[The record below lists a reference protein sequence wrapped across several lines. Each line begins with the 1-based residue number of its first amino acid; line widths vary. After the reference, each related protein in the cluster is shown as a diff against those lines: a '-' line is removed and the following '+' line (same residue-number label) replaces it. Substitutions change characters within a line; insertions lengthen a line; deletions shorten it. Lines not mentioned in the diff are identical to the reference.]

1 MGNENDNRTNLRAMA
16 KTKTP
21 PPPAVVITL
30 DTDPFQV
37 DVTTSNSHHPHV
49 NQNHSQSNH
58 HIHQNTQKSLSTH
71 RDSLRVDSADS
82 AVVKTNG
89 GVGSSTATTGVR
101 ETGGSLC
108 NARSR
113 ENSIGFEASA
123 AGSSIDLN
131 AFVGEQLAQEIAV
144 SRKCCTEN
152 SRKVAAGVLM
162 TVLIALSWVGAAH
175 CLKGTYNRPRNRTRL
190 LDDTG
195 LVSGQTTLELGS
207 SSNQSDEI
215 TQGNDVADGLPFDA
229 PFFTTW
235 LCTAFNVFFLPVFLI
250 GRQCWSRGTTCRVII
265 DTLQRFQEKQ
275 LSFSQFFA
283 RCGLFT
289 VMWIVTNFLLVFA
302 LRLLD
307 TTDVLALYSAHV
319 AFVYLLSWVILHE
332 QFVGVRIVAIILVNT
347 GVALL
352 AYMDGVTGTTTL
364 VGVVLS
370 ATAAGLSGVYKVT
383 FKKLIGDVTFGQ
395 LAMFFS
401 LIGFLNIV
409 LLWPLV
415 LCSYLLNL
423 ENLVWEHMPW
433 GLLFGAGALSL
444 TANLLGNLGIA
455 CTFEMFLTLG
465 LAFAVPISAIV
476 DIYRHEV
483 VFQGMKLAAFHSAF
497 ADSRHGGSRRQSNPE
512 SKASS
517 IHDMATGHRSG
528 LRTASGR
535 VK

>member
-1 MGNENDNRTNLRAMA
+1 MMLVTMPLREIGLTSVGQEGEAVPKNPSIQKLKTSSSHSIHTNG
-16 KTKTP
+16 
-21 PPPAVVITL
+21 
-30 DTDPFQV
+30 
-37 DVTTSNSHHPHV
+37 SNNQLAS
-49 NQNHSQSNH
+49 NQNS
-58 HIHQNTQKSLSTH
+58 ITRQN
-71 RDSLRVDSADS
+71 SA
-82 AVVKTNG
+82 N
-89 GVGSSTATTGVR
+89 
-101 ETGGSLC
+101 
-108 NARSR
+108 
-113 ENSIGFEASA
+113 NSFA
-123 AGSSIDLN
+123 
-131 AFVGEQLAQEIAV
+131 GEQLAQEIAV
-144 SRKCCTEN
+144 GRRCCTEN
-152 SRKVAAGVLM
+152 SRKVAAGIVM
-162 TVLIALSWVGAAH
+162 TALIALSWVGAAH
-175 CLKGTYNRPRNRTRL
+175 CLKQTYNRPRNRTRL
-190 LDDTG
+190 VEDT
-195 LVSGQTTLELGS
+195 S
-207 SSNQSDEI
+207 
-215 TQGNDVADGLPFDA
+215 ADNSTEAEFIPFDA

-235 LCTAFNVFFLPVFLI
+235 LCTAFNVLFLPVFLI

-289 VMWIVTNFLLVFA
+289 VMWIVTNLLLVFG

-319 AFVYLLSWVILHE
+319 AFVYLLSWVILHQ

-352 AYMDGVTGTTTL
+352 AYMDGVSGTTTL

-476 DIYRHEV
+476 DIYMYEV
-483 VFQGMKLAAFHSAF
+483 VFQGMKLAGILLILLGFMLVQLPDDWPDYLTMLLRYSISLCIRRQQTRRLETPLEPGEQGVV
-497 ADSRHGGSRRQSNPE
+497 DSRHGYGPQVGPANRKR
-512 SKASS
+512 A
-517 IHDMATGHRSG
+517 R
-528 LRTASGR
+528 
-535 VK
+535 

>member
-1 MGNENDNRTNLRAMA
+1 MMLVTMPLREIGLTSVGQEGEAVPKNPSIQKLKTSSSHSIHTNG
-16 KTKTP
+16 
-21 PPPAVVITL
+21 
-30 DTDPFQV
+30 
-37 DVTTSNSHHPHV
+37 SNNQLAS
-49 NQNHSQSNH
+49 NQNS
-58 HIHQNTQKSLSTH
+58 ITRQN
-71 RDSLRVDSADS
+71 SA
-82 AVVKTNG
+82 N
-89 GVGSSTATTGVR
+89 
-101 ETGGSLC
+101 
-108 NARSR
+108 
-113 ENSIGFEASA
+113 NSFA
-123 AGSSIDLN
+123 
-131 AFVGEQLAQEIAV
+131 GEQLAQEIAV
-144 SRKCCTEN
+144 GRRCCTEN
-152 SRKVAAGVLM
+152 SRKVAAGIVM
-162 TVLIALSWVGAAH
+162 TALIALSWVGAAH
-175 CLKGTYNRPRNRTRL
+175 CLKQTYNRPRNRTRL
-190 LDDTG
+190 VEDT
-195 LVSGQTTLELGS
+195 S
-207 SSNQSDEI
+207 
-215 TQGNDVADGLPFDA
+215 ADNSTEAEFIPFDA

-235 LCTAFNVFFLPVFLI
+235 LCTAFNVLFLPVFLI

-289 VMWIVTNFLLVFA
+289 VMWIVTNLLLVFG

-319 AFVYLLSWVILHE
+319 AFVYLLSWVILHQ

-352 AYMDGVTGTTTL
+352 AYMDGVSGTTTL

-476 DIYRHEV
+476 DIYMYEV
-483 VFQGMKLAAFHSAF
+483 VFQGMKLAGILLILLGFMLVQLP
-497 ADSRHGGSRRQSNPE
+497 DDWPDYLTMLLRYSRPGASRRHSNQE

>member
-1 MGNENDNRTNLRAMA
+1 MA
-16 KTKTP
+16 KAKTP

-37 DVTTSNSHHPHV
+37 DLTTSNSH
-49 NQNHSQSNH
+49 N
-58 HIHQNTQKSLSTH
+58 KSLSKH

-82 AVVKTNG
+82 AVVKSNG
-89 GVGSSTATTGVR
+89 IGSSGARDT
-101 ETGGSLC
+101 GSLC

-113 ENSIGFEASA
+113 ESSIGFEASA

-131 AFVGEQLAQEIAV
+131 GDHLAQEIAV
-144 SRKCCTEN
+144 GRKCCNEN
-152 SRKVAAGVLM
+152 SRKVACGIVM
-162 TVLIALSWVGAAH
+162 TTLIALSWVGAAH
-175 CLKGTYNRPRNRTRL
+175 CLKGTYRTKQ
-190 LDDTG
+190 TY
-195 LVSGQTTLELGS
+195 VSAGANETT
-207 SSNQSDEI
+207 EI
-215 TQGNDVADGLPFDA
+215 PFDA

-235 LCTAFNVFFLPVFLI
+235 LCTAFNIFFLPVFLL
-250 GRQCWSRGTTCRVII
+250 GRQCWSRGTTCRVIV

-289 VMWIVTNFLLVFA
+289 VMWIITNFLLVYA
-302 LRLLD
+302 LRILD
-307 TTDVLALYSAHV
+307 TTDVLALYASHV

-332 QFVGVRIVAIILVNT
+332 QFVGVRIVAIILCNT

-352 AYMDGVTGTTTL
+352 AYMEGVTGTL
-364 VGVVLS
+364 VLFGVVLS

-395 LAMFFS
+395 LSMFFS
-401 LIGFLNIV
+401 LIGFLNII
-409 LLWPLV
+409 LMWPLV
-415 LCSYLLNL
+415 LCSYLLSL

-476 DIYRHEV
+476 DIYQYNVTFE
-483 VFQGMKLAAFHSAF
+483 GMKLAGILLILFGF
-497 ADSRHGGSRRQSNPE
+497 MLVQLPDDWPDYLTMLLRYSRRAGSSRASNPE
-512 SKASS
+512 IKPSS